1 MLPVVFS
8 PFASLLMRLAGRA
21 HRDQGTS
28 GRSSLQMAKLALFNV
43 FSVTSY
49 ADVQEHFG
57 QDVAER
63 LVRKF
68 ELILTSNPT
77 KTALWQL
84 AGPLHIGVVFSDGYS
99 KEKQASPLLDKRLEV
114 GSQWWPCVAGLGHGS
129 DTEVVPVICE
139 PLLDMRCKKPWQTH
153 CSRLLL
159 WKTSWAPGQQP
170 WQLTGPVSRLMPKT
184 CLVIEDAKSS
194 DTMQIQDVQ
203 TKDDTIQIQDV
214 QTKDLL
220 EDVQT
225 DEPVRSFRRWF
236 RIQADVWKNWRRLTE
251 DELVEFEK
259 EMSQM

>member
-1 MLPVVFS
+1 
-8 PFASLLMRLAGRA
+8 
-21 HRDQGTS
+21 
-28 GRSSLQMAKLALFNV
+28 
-43 FSVTSY
+43 
-49 ADVQEHFG
+49 
-57 QDVAER
+57 
-63 LVRKF
+63 
-68 ELILTSNPT
+68 
-77 KTALWQL
+77 
-84 AGPLHIGVVFSDGYS
+84 
-99 KEKQASPLLDKRLEV
+99 
-114 GSQWWPCVAGLGHGS
+114 
-129 DTEVVPVICE
+129 
-139 PLLDMRCKKPWQTH
+139 
-153 CSRLLL
+153 
-159 WKTSWAPGQQP
+159 
-170 WQLTGPVSRLMPKT
+170 MPKT